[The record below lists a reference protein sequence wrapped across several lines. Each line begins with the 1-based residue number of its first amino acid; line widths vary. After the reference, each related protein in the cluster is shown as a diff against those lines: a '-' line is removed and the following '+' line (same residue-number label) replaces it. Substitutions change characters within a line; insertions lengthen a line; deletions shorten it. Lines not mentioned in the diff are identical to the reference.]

1 MSAYGACAYDI
12 HLYTSCYKKNPQEI
26 VFCKL
31 VRNNNL
37 TVDIMICVFFF

>member
-1 MSAYGACAYDI
+1 MVPVHMIYICT
-12 HLYTSCYKKNPQEI
+12 HLVIKKNPQEI

>member
-1 MSAYGACAYDI
+1 MSAYGACAYDLQI
-12 HLYTSCYKKNPQEI
+12 LFLKNQQEM